1 MARAKDVVFSE
12 MANRGRYHYAEQIIE
27 EMYGHWYDEFFYSG
41 NRASHEGQIARG
53 ERRNRGRDSEKVRV
67 KNGKASRE
75 VDNEI
80 FRGYAIPKTKD
91 GNYIVE
97 SGNVMMVT
105 NGDRHDPSLEMVI
118 VLDDEYETFMATAK
132 EVIYNEARYGDV
144 HAAARVIEGVYW
156 PGYARFYDA
165 EAYRANAKY
174 ERNRKRSL
182 RQRLEDAAATGKV
195 RHIYHLNARARRKPG
210 MPRPSHC

>member
-1 MARAKDVVFSE
+1 MVFSE

-27 EMYGHWYDEFFYSG
+27 EMYGDGYAEFFYSG
-41 NRASHEGQIARG
+41 DRASHEGQIARG
-53 ERRNRGRDSEKVRV
+53 ERTNRGRDSGKVRV

-132 EVIYNEARYGDV
+132 EVIHNEGFLVPIRALALQEEPLRS
-144 HAAARVIEGVYW
+144 
-156 PGYARFYDA
+156 PFYFWTDTLQLRQFHYVLN
-165 EAYRANAKY
+165 ETAKY
-174 ERNRKRSL
+174 
-182 RQRLEDAAATGKV
+182 DKV
-195 RHIYHLNARARRKPG
+195 NSKIKKLYA
-210 MPRPSHC
+210 